1 MNVLVTVMVAKRE
14 TVKTVL
20 AKIVVVQIVTVKK

>member
-1 MNVLVTVMVAKRE
+1 MNALVTVMVAKLE

-20 AKIVVVQIVTVKK
+20 AIIVTVQIVTVKI